1 MSHNPRAQCDKQE
14 GECRLARA
22 SGDAGARPERNLRGH
37 IESHGGA
44 VVLAT
49 TLSASR
55 RSEVLALRPETLH
68 SLFEKHGELL
78 DKYWRDH
85 VGFGIDVLTE
95 AEAGYL
101 LRAPSVDAIRTGMA
115 EARGG

>member
-1 MSHNPRAQCDKQE
+1 MRA
-14 GECRLARA
+14 
-22 SGDAGARPERNLRGH
+22 
-37 IESHGGA
+37 
-44 VVLAT
+44 V
-49 TLSASR
+49 
-55 RSEVLALRPETLH
+55 EVRYFALRPETLH
-68 SLFEKHGELL
+68 ALSAKHGKLL

-115 EARGG
+115 QARGG

>member
-1 MSHNPRAQCDKQE
+1 MIPHS
-14 GECRLARA
+14 LARGSRA
-22 SGDAGARPERNLRGH
+22 A

-55 RSEVLALRPETLH
+55 RSEVLARCAPRRFTL
-68 SLFEKHGELL
+68 SEEHGELL

-95 AEAGYL
+95 AEAG
-101 LRAPSVDAIRTGMA
+101 
-115 EARGG
+115 